1 MRHRPENG
9 RRRGRRSLPALA
21 AAVLLAGQLLA
32 PASLLGHGGEDHGAA
47 EALPAAT
54 PGSASLS
61 THGTAGRFEL
71 LLKYPAPEAGKPVR
85 LRFFLADYATNRAVE
100 GARFVVASRPR
111 GLSTQSPP
119 AMTAPGIY
127 ELVAVFP
134 ADTVYSL
141 VATLAA
147 GDASE
152 QIVLPNVY
160 AGEAAERFLA
170 EHGGGPQD
178 DAGGN
183 GIGKWVVPLIIVG
196 AAILG
201 ILSFLGVRS
210 RKASAGP
217 AGDAPVAGKAASTV
231 QPINIPDRREEEN
244 R

>member
-1 MRHRPENG
+1 MRYRPEKG
-9 RRRGRRSLPALA
+9 RRRGLRSLAALA
-21 AAVLLAGQLLA
+21 SVVLLAGHLLA
-32 PASLLGHGGEDHGAA
+32 PGTLLGHGGEDHGAA
-47 EALPAAT
+47 EALPAAA
-54 PGSASLS
+54 PGSAALS
-61 THGTAGRFEL
+61 THGSAGRFEL
-71 LLKYPAPEAGKPVR
+71 LLKYAAPEAGKPVR

-100 GARFVVASRPR
+100 GAQFVVASRPR
-111 GLSTQSPP
+111 GLSTQAPP

-170 EHGGGPQD
+170 EHRGTPD
-178 DAGGN
+178 DAGGD
-183 GIGKWVVPLIIVG
+183 GAGTWLVPLIIIG

-201 ILSFLGVRS
+201 VLSFLGVRS
-210 RKASAGP
+210 RTAPGASADETSRN
-217 AGDAPVAGKAASTV
+217 A
-231 QPINIPDRREEEN
+231 QPINAPDRREEEN